1 MTGSAETKPWDARAA
16 AWLIRPFIASPRVMP
31 NHFTALRLLVG
42 LAGAVCFAG
51 GSAPNLA
58 ALLIVASNFLDHT
71 DGELARLGNKG
82 SRFGHYFDLA
92 SDAVV
97 TVGMF
102 VGIGI
107 GLRGGALG
115 DAAGWMGGIAGLAV
129 ALIFQLRNVMES
141 AHGKDAT
148 RQAQVAGFEAEDVLY
163 LLPLVTL
170 TGGLE
175 WFLRAAAVGAPAA
188 AVFVTWQYW
197 RLMCGRRPAAP

>member
-1 MTGSAETKPWDARAA
+1 MTGKPWDARAA
-16 AWLIRPFIASPRVMP
+16 AWLIRPFIDSPRVMP
-31 NHFTALRLLVG
+31 NHFTALRLAVG
-42 LAGAVCFAG
+42 VAGAACFAG
-51 GSAPNLA
+51 GDAPNLA

-102 VGIGI
+102 VGIGL
-107 GLRGGALG
+107 GLRSGALG
-115 DAAGWMGGIAGLAV
+115 GAAAWMGVVAGLAV

-148 RQAQVAGFEAEDVLY
+148 RQAQLAGFEAEDVLY

-170 TGGLE
+170 AGGLE

-188 AVFVTWQYW
+188 ALFVGWQYW
-197 RLMCGRRPAAP
+197 RLMRGQAGSAP